1 MIAIVVTIV
10 LVIVQT
16 RSLKKTGSVAIA
28 GDRAHYAADFAA
40 NIAVLVG
47 IVAASWF
54 NLPLADPVMGL
65 AVALWLAW
73 SALSVGRSAFDQLM
87 DRELPDAD
95 RDRIRALAQ
104 NGAGTEGVS
113 IHRLR
118 TRAAGPI
125 VHIQFHLDVPADIS
139 LAEAHHI
146 MVACEERILAE
157 FPGADVLIHPDP
169 HGVAETH
176 GAEFF
181 RNSPARA
188 EPATP
193 AT

>member
-1 MIAIVVTIV
+1 
-10 LVIVQT
+10 
-16 RSLKKTGSVAIA
+16 
-28 GDRAHYAADFAA
+28 
-40 NIAVLVG
+40 
-47 IVAASWF
+47 
-54 NLPLADPVMGL
+54 
-65 AVALWLAW
+65 
-73 SALSVGRSAFDQLM
+73 
-87 DRELPDAD
+87 
-95 RDRIRALAQ
+95 
-104 NGAGTEGVS
+104 
-113 IHRLR
+113 
-118 TRAAGPI
+118 
-125 VHIQFHLDVPADIS
+125 
-139 LAEAHHI
+139 